1 MKKCRARYGLDQQS
15 QWCKPCRRKKKCIRY
30 MDGGD
35 EADHSEDNLGSA
47 GSVGETRS
55 PDSKADGD
63 SDSNT
68 NAEEDEEEGVTSAS
82 DLGLSSPGLSLSS
95 LASPAVLPSP
105 STSLASP
112 CPLTPSPATPS
123 SSYHD
128 KVIAPPP
135 PPPPP
140 SNSSANNNSS
150 SQLYGPGPS
159 SSGYHHGPH
168 HHQQQQLQQQHLA
181 PPPHRH
187 PIGTNPHDVNNPL
200 SVNQLTSQCSSSKDK
215 SNPKPTDAN
224 SHAIVSVT

>member
-1 MKKCRARYGLDQQS
+1 MGKKCRARYGLDQQS

-95 LASPAVLPSP
+95 LPVRPFYLVPAPVWRRRVP
-105 STSLASP
+105 
-112 CPLTPSPATPS
+112 
-123 SSYHD
+123 
-128 KVIAPPP
+128 
-135 PPPPP
+135 
-140 SNSSANNNSS
+140 
-150 SQLYGPGPS
+150 
-159 SSGYHHGPH
+159 
-168 HHQQQQLQQQHLA
+168 
-181 PPPHRH
+181 
-187 PIGTNPHDVNNPL
+187 
-200 SVNQLTSQCSSSKDK
+200 
-215 SNPKPTDAN
+215 
-224 SHAIVSVT
+224 